1 MEINT
6 FVSGRTN
13 CFYPSFYVLAF
24 AFCEE
29 VRSTHIIWQR
39 SGHLDST
46 HIDVDS
52 CKLKAFLLFE
62 CTKWGCILTKHEF
75 NWDVLY
81 LVSAVHLF

>member
-1 MEINT
+1 MSGKNIN
-6 FVSGRTN
+6 VSGEL
-13 CFYPSFYVLAF
+13 FLLLAF
-24 AFCEE
+24 VQFCGTFHE

-62 CTKWGCILTKHEF
+62 CTSG
-75 NWDVLY
+75 LY
-81 LVSAVHLF
+81 SN